1 MNRRHHPYA
10 AARRKPGKTALIGAA
25 IGILLGL
32 MAWLGVHAIERLQS
46 LRRAPEYNITWMGSQ
61 FETHLLRFE
70 VALKEAM
77 DGQGNPVRLE
87 RRWRSVQTWLHVLS
101 GGESLSRLSEEP
113 NFTERFHPIAAAVTE
128 MEKVI
133 AAKGSL
139 TAAAAE
145 LYPLAR
151 SAEDNARFIAFETYQ
166 FALDTAGEDRRQV
179 TRDFALLLGATGAL
193 LIFLFVLVAALAV
206 QKRRLAQLALELN
219 GARIRAEFASRA
231 KSEFLANMSHELRTP
246 LNAIIG
252 FSEVMALEA
261 LGPMNEPRY
270 LSYAADVVGAGRHL
284 LGLIDGVLDVAKIE
298 SGKVVAEP
306 EIIEVRSLAEH
317 CIGMMRQR
325 AGERQLALRA
335 EIPPDM
341 PAVYADRRHIGQI
354 LLNFISNAVKFTE
367 PGGEITLGA
376 HRLPNGD
383 VCLWVRDTG
392 IGIAAADMDKV
403 MQPFGQVS
411 NSHSRSQI
419 GWGLGLTISK
429 SLAEINRGRLMLD
442 SEIGAGTTASVVLPQ
457 AAAAKAA

>member
-1 MNRRHHPYA
+1 MSRRQYPHSA
-10 AARRKPGKTALIGAA
+10 SRRKPGETALIATA
-25 IGILLGL
+25 IGILLSL
-32 MAWLGVHAIERLQS
+32 MTWLGVHAIERLQT

-70 VALKEAM
+70 VALREAI
-77 DGQGNPVRLE
+77 DGRADPVTLE
-87 RRWRSVQTWLHVLS
+87 RRWRSVQTWLHILS
-101 GGESLSRLSEEP
+101 GGESLDRLAAEP
-113 NFTERFHPIAAAVTE
+113 HFSERFRPIAEAVSE
-128 MEKVI
+128 MERVI

-139 TAAAAE
+139 IEAAPE

-166 FALDTAGEDRRQV
+166 FALGTAGEDRRQV
-179 TRDFALLLGATGAL
+179 TRDFALLLGATGTL
-193 LIFLFVLVAALAV
+193 LIFLFVLVAALAL
-206 QKRRLAQLALELN
+206 QKRRLAQLAQELN

-325 AGERQLALRA
+325 AGERQLTLRA
-335 EIPPDM
+335 DIPSEL

-354 LLNFISNAVKFTE
+354 LLNFISNAIKFTE

-376 HRLPNGD
+376 HRLANGD
-383 VCLWVRDTG
+383 ICLWVRDTG
-392 IGIAAADMDKV
+392 IGIAATDMDKV

-411 NSHSRSQI
+411 NSQSRSHI

-429 SLAEINRGRLMLD
+429 SLAEINRGRLILD
-442 SEIGAGTTASVVLPQ
+442 SEIGAGTTASVVLPP
-457 AAAAKAA
+457 ALAAKAA